1 MRKVKTFGL
10 WLLVFGALLALAAGC
25 ARQGG
30 QQAAKEIVI
39 GFNGPLS
46 GPAAEYGRDC
56 ANGVEM
62 AINEINEAGGIT
74 VGGQKYVF
82 RLEKLDHR
90 ADPSQAVANARRFR
104 DQFKARVVFD
114 CVFNC
119 IAPQLEI
126 NQEKGNEFLMMAWTS
141 TPKMVELGNKF
152 VVAIP
157 PPFTAYMK
165 AFMDM
170 AWQEGYRKVA
180 MVVTTGAYGDE
191 WRSIFKQEWQ
201 KRGGV
206 ITADQPANYYAQT
219 DFSAQLTAALATKP
233 DALLIGG
240 PSSTTALVIEQA
252 RNLGFKGGF
261 ILVDQ
266 AKMDYIVDEVFK
278 GKMDQMGTTIGVGAV
293 GQYPTP
299 AAKSFNEKYQAKYQV
314 HNTWEAA
321 GNYTAMHA
329 LAKAMVAA
337 GTVEDVS
344 AIRAAFDKVFPM
356 SGDKYPTEILGI
368 HKNGQMLMMPLPQ
381 EMKNGKYQD
390 PWLMVYWTRTQEG
403 FERVKE
409 KLSVPQMA
417 RWVPLEGYYVD

>member
-1 MRKVKTFGL
+1 MRKLKTFGL
-10 WLLVFGALLALAAGC
+10 LVLALGAIFALATGC
-25 ARQGG
+25 AKKGAPQ
-30 QQAAKEIVI
+30 AKEIVI

-46 GPAAEYGRDC
+46 GPGAEYGRDC

-114 CVFNC
+114 NVFNC

-141 TPKMVELGNKF
+141 TPKLVELGNKLA
-152 VVAIP
+152 VAIP
-157 PPFTAYMK
+157 PPFTTYMK

-180 MVVTTGAYGDE
+180 MVVTVGAYGDE
-191 WRSIFKQEWQ
+191 WRRIFKQEWE

-206 ITADQPANYYAQT
+206 ITADQPANYYTQT
-219 DFSAQLTAALATKP
+219 DFSAQLTAVLATKP

-240 PSSTTALVIEQA
+240 PSGTTALVIEQA

-261 ILVDQ
+261 ILV
-266 AKMDYIVDEVFK
+266 AWAPSTSIRRPRPSPSTRSTRPSTRC
-278 GKMDQMGTTIGVGAV
+278 TTLGRRRAT
-293 GQYPTP
+293 TP
-299 AAKSFNEKYQAKYQV
+299 PC
-314 HNTWEAA
+314 TPWPRRWWR
-321 GNYTAMHA
+321 
-329 LAKAMVAA
+329 
-337 GTVEDVS
+337 
-344 AIRAAFDKVFPM
+344 RAPWKTCTP
-356 SGDKYPTEILGI
+356 SGPPSKRYFL
-368 HKNGQMLMMPLPQ
+368 
-381 EMKNGKYQD
+381 
-390 PWLMVYWTRTQEG
+390 
-403 FERVKE
+403 
-409 KLSVPQMA
+409 
-417 RWVPLEGYYVD
+417 